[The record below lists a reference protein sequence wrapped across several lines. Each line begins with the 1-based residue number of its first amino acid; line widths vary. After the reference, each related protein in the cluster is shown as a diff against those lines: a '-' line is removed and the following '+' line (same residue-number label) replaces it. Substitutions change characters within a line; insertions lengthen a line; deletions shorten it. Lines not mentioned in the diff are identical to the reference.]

1 MSNGTSLDHQHQQGD
16 DSRDTYPNKDEQPTG
31 LKKEALEERVKH
43 AKVGSTV
50 AYTKGHGTIVS
61 KSGSF
66 VTIYN
71 SEADA
76 YDTVHAG
83 ETYIPGDTISM
94 GVMNQ
99 LWDQMQMESRV
110 AALHKANIQDI
121 QHFVDRNWSQLP
133 MSLKDVLK
141 LMPGTASNKPVE
153 STMTPQGRNTLIGT
167 TGSKLNTGRTLGE
180 KKPTVESKGPERKRK
195 PAGEGAGAAAEAAAR
210 RSTGAPGPKKESK
223 DEGVTFATGLDKA
236 TNYGE
241 LATEIYKLRNSLNKV
256 TGAKIPG
263 EKLGDLPTGKDPRKV
278 GGTKLDTPGGE
289 KTLQSPAD
297 RYGGEKIASDV
308 EHGAPGGVVT
318 DTPFDATEDYE
329 EKRPEVVGN
338 EFDYNP
344 QKTPKD
350 LKDNTEEVR
359 VGFHKK
365 DGDGGVATTST
376 PGTNNAVYDEKKI
389 KKGIVNKYNTRY
401 GMRQAS
407 QEDIDRL
414 NK

>member
-153 STMTPQGRNTLIGT
+153 STMTPQGRNTQIGT
-167 TGSKLNTGRTLGE
+167 TGTRLNTGRTLGE

-210 RSTGAPGPKKESK
+210 RSTGAPGTKKESK

-241 LATEIYKLRNSLNKV
+241 LATEIYKLRNQLK
-256 TGAKIPG
+256 
-263 EKLGDLPTGKDPRKV
+263 
-278 GGTKLDTPGGE
+278 
-289 KTLQSPAD
+289 
-297 RYGGEKIASDV
+297 SDV